1 MTLRGKGINLQVLT
15 ECICYLLFGYLL
27 FQLTYSG
34 GYLNYVT
41 PRMKPYLYG
50 MSALMF
56 LWTVFSGRYLLTPR
70 YRVKLARS
78 FVFIIPILLLVFRPA
93 DPGGSSMVRSY
104 ESSGFSMS
112 SGNGGGQMA
121 GNPGRQTAGS
131 TVRQTLPAARGE
143 SRGPFSDGE
152 SGSGLPDGENTE
164 TDGYSGTDAYPED
177 DTGQSSGEE
186 NPWYDLNGLD
196 EAEKTITIA
205 DEDYY
210 TWMYELSN
218 FYEKYEGYTIV
229 MKGFVYRAP
238 DIQKKCDFAL
248 VRLSMWCCAA
258 DLTPIGFLVDSDS
271 EVTFKDD
278 DWVTVTGTFGISEH
292 EESLILKAQSIEA
305 AGKPE
310 EEYVYPYF

>member
-1 MTLRGKGINLQVLT
+1 
-15 ECICYLLFGYLL
+15 
-27 FQLTYSG
+27 
-34 GYLNYVT
+34 
-41 PRMKPYLYG
+41 
-50 MSALMF
+50 
-56 LWTVFSGRYLLTPR
+56 
-70 YRVKLARS
+70 
-78 FVFIIPILLLVFRPA
+78 
-93 DPGGSSMVRSY
+93 MVRSY

-131 TVRQTLPAARGE
+131 TVRQTLPAAGGE

-258 DLTPIGFLVDSDS
+258 DLSPIGFLVDSDN

-278 DWVTVTGTFGISEH
+278 DWVTVKGTFGISEDGA
-292 EESLILKAQSIEA
+292 SLILKVQNIEA
-305 AGKPE
+305 AEKPE

>member
-56 LWTVFSGRYLLTPR
+56 LWAVFTGRYLLTPR
-70 YRVKLARS
+70 YRVKMARS
-78 FVFIIPILLLVFRPA
+78 FVFIIPILLLVFHPA
-93 DPGGSSMVRSY
+93 DPRGSSMVRSY

-131 TVRQTLPAARGE
+131 TVRQILPAAGGE

-210 TWMYELSN
+210 TRIYELSDC
-218 FYEKYEGYTIV
+218 YEK
-229 MKGFVYRAP
+229 
-238 DIQKKCDFAL
+238 
-248 VRLSMWCCAA
+248 
-258 DLTPIGFLVDSDS
+258 
-271 EVTFKDD
+271 
-278 DWVTVTGTFGISEH
+278 
-292 EESLILKAQSIEA
+292 
-305 AGKPE
+305 
-310 EEYVYPYF
+310 